1 MKINQKFRTTYSKLN
16 LLKSLSIS
24 MHNFN
29 NTKKRFVNILKVL
42 GLIEVT
48 GKKHKLHLT
57 IIILRQPLK
66 KMISNQIDGKSN
78 CFLCKNE
85 VEDC

>member
-1 MKINQKFRTTYSKLN
+1 MKINQKFPTTYSKLN

-29 NTKKRFVNILKVL
+29 YTKKKRFVNILKVL

-57 IIILRQPLK
+57 IIILRQPL
-66 KMISNQIDGKSN
+66 
-78 CFLCKNE
+78 
-85 VEDC
+85 

>member
-1 MKINQKFRTTYSKLN
+1 MKINQKFPTTYSKLN

-29 NTKKRFVNILKVL
+29 YTNKRFVNILKVL

-48 GKKHKLHLT
+48 GKT
-57 IIILRQPLK
+57 ISCITDHHFTPTIKENDL
-66 KMISNQIDGKSN
+66 KSN
-78 CFLCKNE
+78 RWQ
-85 VEDC
+85 V